1 MNVNLDG
8 KYAFKIN
15 PDFSINGF
23 RNGQLIEIDNF
34 GLAAAH
40 QVCELINRVE
50 ELEKELFKTNESL
63 AAMND
68 RFL

>member
-15 PDFSINGF
+15 PNFTVQGL
-23 RNGQLIEIDNF
+23 RNGEHIEIDNF

-40 QVCELINRVE
+40 QIYQLINRVE
-50 ELEKELFKTNESL
+50 EIELKL
-63 AAMND
+63 KD
-68 RFL
+68 K